1 MIINEDIDME
11 AVLGYN
17 DYSAEEFAHDYK
29 LDLNAV
35 QDFIDGKPVTD
46 EDGKKI
52 IDAFNDADFEEVD
65 YTDYRALALDKLRED
80 THKELD
86 KIMKSN
92 DDDFEKSLKIEQLTD
107 MTEDVINEIK
117 MGTAC
122 PSTFVSEPDEC
133 EDIISDMRDE
143 LSDAWELAIS
153 DGEEDM

>member
-1 MIINEDIDME
+1 MIINEDIDVE

-17 DYSAEEFAHDYK
+17 DYSAEDFANDYK
-29 LDLNAV
+29 LDLDAV

-52 IDAFNDADFEEVD
+52 IDAFNDADFEKVD

-86 KIMKSN
+86 KIMKSDN
-92 DDDFEKSLKIEQLTD
+92 SWGYKADKVNQLID
-107 MTEDVINEIK
+107 ITEDTIEEIK

-122 PSTFVSEPDEC
+122 PSIFVSEPDEC
-133 EDIISDMRDE
+133 EDIIADMRGD